1 MSILNEIS
9 SWLQQ
14 GRAPKVK
21 ACVQQALDE
30 GIPANEILEN
40 GLLDG
45 MNIIGQ
51 KFKNNEVFVP
61 EVLIAARAMTKGIE
75 TLRPHLVA
83 DGVEEKGTV
92 ILGTVKGD
100 LHDIGKN
107 LVRMMMEG
115 KGLKVVALGVDVTVE
130 AFLDAAREHNAQVVA
145 CSALLTTTMGEMRNV
160 VEALKASEMS
170 GKVKVMVGGAPIT
183 QAFCDQ
189 IGADHF
195 TPDAASAAEVALE
208 LCGAC

>member
-30 GIPANEILEN
+30 GISAEQILNE

-61 EVLIAARAMTKGIE
+61 EVLIAARAMTKGTE
-75 TLRPHLVA
+75 VLRPYLVQA
-83 DGVEEKGTV
+83 GVEEKGTV
-92 ILGTVKGD
+92 IIGTVKGD

-115 KGLKVVALGVDVTVE
+115 KGLKVIDLGVDVPVE
-130 AFLDAAREHNAQVVA
+130 KFMEAARENNAQIIA
-145 CSALLTTTMGEMRNV
+145 CSALLTTTMGEMKSV
-160 VEALKASEMS
+160 VEAVEASELK
-170 GKVKVMVGGAPIT
+170 GQVKVMVGGAPIT
-183 QAFCDQ
+183 QAFCDN
-189 IGADHF
+189 IGADVF
-195 TPDAASAAEVALE
+195 TADAASAADAALAI
-208 LCGAC
+208 CAG

>member
-30 GIPANEILEN
+30 GIPAEQILNE

-61 EVLIAARAMTKGIE
+61 EVLIAARAMTKGTE
-75 TLRPHLVA
+75 VLRPFLVQA
-83 DGVEEKGTV
+83 GVEEKGTV
-92 ILGTVKGD
+92 IIGTVKGD

-115 KGLKVVALGVDVTVE
+115 KGLKVIDLGVDVPVE
-130 AFLDAAREHNAQVVA
+130 KFMEAARENNAQIIA
-145 CSALLTTTMGEMRNV
+145 CSALLTTTMGEMKSV
-160 VEALKASEMS
+160 VEAVEASELK
-170 GKVKVMVGGAPIT
+170 GQVKVMIGGAPIT
-183 QAFCDQ
+183 QAFCDS
-189 IGADHF
+189 IGADVF
-195 TPDAASAAEVALE
+195 TADAASAADAALAI
-208 LCGAC
+208 CVG

>member
-30 GIPANEILEN
+30 GIPAEQILNE

-61 EVLIAARAMTKGIE
+61 EVLIAARAMTKGTE
-75 TLRPHLVA
+75 VLRPYLVQA
-83 DGVEEKGTV
+83 GVEEKGTV
-92 ILGTVKGD
+92 IIGTVKGD

-115 KGLKVVALGVDVTVE
+115 KGLKVIDLGVDVSVE
-130 AFLDAAREHNAQVVA
+130 AFMEAARENNAQIIA
-145 CSALLTTTMGEMRNV
+145 CSALLTTTMGEMKSV
-160 VEALKASEMS
+160 VEAVEASELK
-170 GKVKVMVGGAPIT
+170 GQVKVMVGGAPIT
-183 QAFCDQ
+183 QAFCDN
-189 IGADHF
+189 IGADVF
-195 TPDAASAAEVALE
+195 TADAASAADAALAI
-208 LCGAC
+208 CVG

>member
-1 MSILNEIS
+1 MSILNDIS

-30 GIPANEILEN
+30 GIPASEILEQ
-40 GLLDG
+40 GLLEG
-45 MNIIGQ
+45 MGIIGQ

-61 EVLIAARAMTKGIE
+61 EVLIAARAMSQGVE
-75 TLRPHLVA
+75 VLRPHLVE

-92 ILGTVKGD
+92 VLGTVKGD

-115 KGLKVVALGVDVTVE
+115 KGLKVIDLGVDVPVE
-130 AFLDAAREHNAQVVA
+130 KFLDAARENDAKIIC
-145 CSALLTTTMGEMRNV
+145 CSALLTTTMGEMRSV
-160 VEALKASEMS
+160 VEAVEASELK
-170 GKVKVMVGGAPIT
+170 GKISIMVGGAPVT
-183 QAFCDQ
+183 QSYCDQ
-189 IGADHF
+189 IGASRY
-195 TPDAASAAEVALE
+195 TADAATAAEVALE
-208 LCGAC
+208 LCTA